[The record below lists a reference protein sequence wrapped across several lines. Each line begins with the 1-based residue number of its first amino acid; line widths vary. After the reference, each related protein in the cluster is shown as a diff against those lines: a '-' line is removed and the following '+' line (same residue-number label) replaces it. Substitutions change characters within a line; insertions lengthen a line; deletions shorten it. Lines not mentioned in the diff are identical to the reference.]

1 MGLSKARI
9 AFKKNRADILKLAE
23 AHSKITPK
31 TDGEVMLKSAVVLLT
46 AFWEAYCEDLAAEA
60 LQHMVVNLKDPQ
72 LLPETLKR
80 EIANEFKQ
88 KNQHELAAWKL
99 AGDGWRNFLLSR
111 LEDLQA
117 KRNWDMNTPNTENI
131 DRLFSKALGI
141 EKISDKWAWE
151 GTDAEAAAKKLN
163 GYVRLRGLIAHR
175 GAPPETIT
183 SNVVNE
189 YNNLVNN
196 LMGKTGGHVHYVV
209 KKATGTGLW

>member
-1 MGLSKARI
+1 MGVSKARI
-9 AFKKNRADILKLAE
+9 AFQKNRDDILKLAE

-60 LQHMVVNLKDPQ
+60 LQHMVMNIKDPK
-72 LLPETLKR
+72 LLPENLKR

-88 KNQHELAAWKL
+88 KNQHELAAWQL
-99 AGDGWRNFLLSR
+99 AGDGWQTFLMSR

-131 DRLFSKALGI
+131 DKLFSKALGI
-141 EKISDKWAWE
+141 EKISDKWSWD
-151 GTDAEAAAKKLN
+151 GVDTEAAAKKLN

-175 GAPPETIT
+175 GAPSETIT
-183 SNVVNE
+183 SNVVND
-189 YNNLVNN
+189 YNNLVKN
-196 LMGKTGGHVHYVV
+196 LMGKTGGHVNYVV